1 MSGRLPDELID
12 RIRESNDIVDV
23 ISERIPLKRAG
34 VNYKGRCPF
43 HQEKTPSFNV
53 NPERQIYHCFG
64 CGVGGN
70 VITFLMEYEKLGFID
85 AIRELAQRAG
95 IALPERGSG
104 RSAED
109 DPVFAA
115 NQMAVEFFRSSL
127 KGASGAPAR
136 EYIKDRGLDSEVV
149 AEFAIGYAP
158 PGWDNLLKHAR
169 ASGVKESVL
178 IEAGLA
184 IAREGGGQY
193 DRFRDRLIFPL
204 LAAAGKAV
212 GFGGRAF
219 GDAEPKYLNSPETR
233 VYRKSYY
240 LYGLNQARQSIRMT
254 REAILVEGY
263 MDVLSLV
270 QAGFKNAIASAGTAL
285 TREQAKII
293 DRYADKVFVAYD
305 GDDAGLSAATRAA
318 EALVELG
325 LKVRVAL
332 LPDGNDPDSYVRKH
346 GADALREALASSQD
360 FIDFFVSTN
369 ATDTADGREQA
380 ARALIE
386 TVSHVADPIK
396 ADLMLEKVAEALSL
410 RHGAVVRLYEAKR
423 AELKSR
429 RPRGERR
436 GRAQDSRS
444 AGGPGGP
451 GTART
456 GTRASTVGAGG
467 PGGAEEPPPP
477 TDPQGDD
484 VEAPREVPAL
494 VRSAQEGLL
503 ALLLAGG
510 GHAECVRA
518 VARPDEFISDP
529 VRGLVARI
537 WETPGRAAADVSA
550 LIEPED
556 GPGVA
561 KLLTELA
568 MRELPEDG
576 GRLCDDYIRTMRR
589 AQIEEEIRVVEEE
602 IRAAELTD
610 DGALMARV
618 ERRLELARKLEELSG
633 GR

>member
-1 MSGRLPDELID
+1 MSRRLPDELID

-53 NPERQIYHCFG
+53 NPQRQIYHCFG
-64 CGVGGN
+64 CGAGGN
-70 VITFLMEYEKLGFID
+70 VITFLMEYEKLEFLD
-85 AIRELAQRAG
+85 AVRELAQRAG
-95 IALPERGSG
+95 VALPERGSD
-104 RSAED
+104 RMAQD

-115 NQMAVEFFRSSL
+115 NQMAVDFFRSSL
-127 KGASGAPAR
+127 AGTSGGPAR
-136 EYIKDRGLDSEVV
+136 EYVKGRGLSSDVV
-149 AEFAIGYAP
+149 TEFAIGYAP

-184 IAREGGGQY
+184 VPREGGGSY

-233 VYRKSYY
+233 VYRKSHY

-270 QAGFKNAIASAGTAL
+270 QAGFRNVIASAGTAL
-285 TREQAKII
+285 TSEQAKII

-332 LPDGNDPDSYVRKH
+332 LPDGNDPDSYVKEH
-346 GADALREALASSQD
+346 GAEALREALASAQD

-369 ATDTADGREQA
+369 ATDSADGREQA

-410 RHGAVVRLYEAKR
+410 RHGAVLRLYEAKR
-423 AELKSR
+423 AELTSR
-429 RPRGERR
+429 RPRDER
-436 GRAQDSRS
+436 GRTVH
-444 AGGPGGP
+444 AGATATAR
-451 GTART
+451 GTAPA
-456 GTRASTVGAGG
+456 GAAATRGAGAGG
-467 PGGAEEPPPP
+467 SGSVEEPPPP
-477 TDPQGDD
+477 TDPRGDEA
-484 VEAPREVPAL
+484 EAPRLEVSSL
-494 VRSAQEGLL
+494 VRSAEEGLL
-503 ALLLAGG
+503 GLLLAGG
-510 GHAECVRA
+510 GLAECVRA
-518 VARPDEFISDP
+518 VARPDEFMSDP
-529 VRGLVARI
+529 VRGLVERL
-537 WETPGRAAADVSA
+537 WDVTGRAAVDVSA
-550 LIEPED
+550 LI
-556 GPGVA
+556 GPDDAPGTA

-610 DGALMARV
+610 DGALMERV
-618 ERRLELARKLEELSG
+618 GKRLELARKLEELSG

>member
-53 NPERQIYHCFG
+53 NPQRQIYHCFG

-70 VITFLMEYEKLGFID
+70 VITFLMEYEKLDFLD

-115 NQMAVEFFRSSL
+115 NQMAVEFFQSSL
-127 KGASGAPAR
+127 KGSSGGPAR
-136 EYIKDRGLDSEVV
+136 EYVKDRGLGSEVV
-149 AEFAIGYAP
+149 TEFAIGYAP
-158 PGWDNLLKHAR
+158 PGWDNLIKHAR

-178 IEAGLA
+178 VEAGLA
-184 IAREGGGQY
+184 VPREGGGQY

-233 VYRKSYY
+233 VYRKSHY

-270 QAGFKNAIASAGTAL
+270 QAGFRNAIASAGTAL
-285 TREQAKII
+285 THEQAKII

-325 LKVRVAL
+325 LKVRVVL
-332 LPDGNDPDSYVRKH
+332 LPDGNDPDSYVREH
-346 GADALREALASSQD
+346 GPDALREALATAQD

-423 AELKSR
+423 AELTSR

-436 GRAQDSRS
+436 GR
-444 AGGPGGP
+444 
-451 GTART
+451 
-456 GTRASTVGAGG
+456 GAGPRG
-467 PGGAEEPPPP
+467 NHRGEDAGRRTDGGGVRTAGSGSMEEPPPP
-477 TDPQGDD
+477 TDPQGND
-484 VEAPREVPAL
+484 VGTPPREVSSL
-494 VRSAQEGLL
+494 VRSAEEGLL

-510 GHAECVRA
+510 GHAERVRA
-518 VARPDEFISDP
+518 AAKPDEFVSDP

-537 WETPGRAAADVSA
+537 WETPGRAAVDVSR
-550 LIEPED
+550 LIEPDD

-576 GRLCDDYIRTMRR
+576 GRLCDDYIRTKRR
-589 AQIEEEIRVVEEE
+589 AQIEQEIRVGEEE

-610 DGALMARV
+610 DGALMTRV
-618 ERRLELARKLEELSG
+618 ARRLELARKLEDLSG

>member
-1 MSGRLPDELID
+1 MARLPDELID

-53 NPERQIYHCFG
+53 NPQRQIYHCFG
-64 CGVGGN
+64 CGAGGN
-70 VITFLMEYEKLGFID
+70 VITFLMEYEKLGFLD

-115 NQMAVEFFRSSL
+115 NQMAVEFFRNSL
-127 KGASGAPAR
+127 KGGSGASAR
-136 EYIKDRGLDSEVV
+136 EYIKGRGLGADVV
-149 AEFAIGYAP
+149 SEFALGYAP
-158 PGWDNLLKHAR
+158 AGWDNLLKHAK
-169 ASGVKESVL
+169 AAGVKESVL

-184 IAREGGGQY
+184 IPREGGGQY

-204 LAAAGKAV
+204 LGAGGKAV

-270 QAGFKNAIASAGTAL
+270 QAGFRNVIASAGTAL

-318 EALVELG
+318 ESLVELG
-325 LKVRVAL
+325 LKVRVAA
-332 LPDGNDPDSYVRKH
+332 LPGGNDPDSYVREH
-346 GADALREALASSQD
+346 GAEALREELSSSQD
-360 FIDFFVSTN
+360 FIDFFVTTN
-369 ATDTADGREQA
+369 ATHDADGREQA

-386 TVSHVADPIK
+386 TVSRVADPIK

-423 AELKSR
+423 AERASKRPR
-429 RPRGERR
+429 RPGRR
-436 GRAQDSRS
+436 GQSGTAVPDGR
-444 AGGPGGP
+444 GGPGQPAG
-451 GTART
+451 
-456 GTRASTVGAGG
+456 GAGSGG
-467 PGGAEEPPPP
+467 PGPGGVEEPPPP
-477 TDPQGDD
+477 TDPQGEDA
-484 VEAPREVPAL
+484 VEPVREVTGV
-494 VRSAQEGLL
+494 VRAAEEGLL

-510 GHAECVRA
+510 RHAECVRRA
-518 VARPDEFISDP
+518 VRPEEFASEPARSLI
-529 VRGLVARI
+529 
-537 WETPGRAAADVSA
+537 GRAWESAGREAVDVSA
-550 LIEPED
+550 LIEPDD
-556 GPGVA
+556 GPMVA
-561 KLLTELA
+561 KLVTELA

-576 GRLCDDYIRTMRR
+576 GRLCDDYVRTMRR
-589 AQIEEEIRVVEEE
+589 AQIEREIRVVEEE

-618 ERRLELARKLEELSG
+618 ERRLELARELKELTG
-633 GR
+633 GK